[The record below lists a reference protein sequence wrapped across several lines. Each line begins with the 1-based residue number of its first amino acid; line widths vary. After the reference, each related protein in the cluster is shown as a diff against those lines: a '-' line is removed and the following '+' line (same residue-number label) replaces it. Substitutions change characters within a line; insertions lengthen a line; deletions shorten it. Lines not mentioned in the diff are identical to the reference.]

1 MIKVTLPFSDG
12 DEKYMNYGVALEKA
26 GMEPVIVHSKE
37 EMTLLDALLL
47 PGGVDIDPDRYGQKN
62 TASLGINDA
71 LDELQFAALDLYVR
85 AGKPVLGI
93 CRGHQL
99 INVFFGGTLF
109 QNLDTAEA
117 HRRQPEGEQFHPV
130 TMAEDSVLYELYG
143 ESFVM
148 NSTHHQGVDVPGKGL
163 AIVAR
168 AEDGVVEGLA
178 HAELPVLSVQ
188 WHPERMPE
196 NGGSRIFDFFR
207 KLAEGK
213 RTW

>member
-1 MIKVTLPFSDG
+1 MIKVALPFSDG
-12 DEKYMNYGVALEKA
+12 DEKYINYGPALEKA
-26 GMEPVIVHSKE
+26 GMEPVTVHSE
-37 EMTLLDALLL
+37 EELTLLDALLL
-47 PGGVDIDPDRYGQKN
+47 PGGVDINPSRYGQKN
-62 TASLGINDA
+62 TASLGVNDA
-71 LDELQFAALDLYVR
+71 LDALQFAALDMYVW

-109 QNLDTAEA
+109 QDLATADA

-130 TMAEDSVLYELYG
+130 TMAGGSVLHELYG
-143 ESFVM
+143 ESFVV
-148 NSTHHQGVDVPGKGL
+148 NSTHHQGVDIPGKGL
-163 AIVAR
+163 AIIAH
-168 AEDGVVEGLA
+168 AEEGVVEGLA
-178 HAELPVLSVQ
+178 HTELPVLSVQ

-207 KLAEGK
+207 ELAEGK